1 LIQKCSIRVNCTIKC
16 LKILTCSKCYFQSI
30 LLVKNYSE
38 YLFLK
43 PKLLIYLYLSMKPL
57 QIDTIKD
64 TLPTKVLNLTPINH
78 IFTSHQLAVKNQS
91 GILMEKSEN
100 YWVAVLL
107 MLGLSLVVLIRV
119 TSPKKFFILIRSFF
133 SFNAAKQLIR
143 EDYRLNK
150 GSSLILI
157 FLFLVNFPFLLFK
170 INEYYKLFPYSFND
184 LYFYLIL
191 FFLVVLVYFIKF
203 IFLKVIGALTRN
215 QLLADEYAYYSFLSI
230 KGAGLF
236 VYPVLIFLE
245 YSQLSS
251 VSFIVAGLVICATFY
266 VLRLVRGMLILI
278 NSDGVSIFHLF
289 LYLCGLEIIPL
300 IVIIKILVSGILV
313 FS

>member
-1 LIQKCSIRVNCTIKC
+1 
-16 LKILTCSKCYFQSI
+16 
-30 LLVKNYSE
+30 
-38 YLFLK
+38 
-43 PKLLIYLYLSMKPL
+43 MKPL
-57 QIDTIKD
+57 QTDTIKD
-64 TLPTKVLNLTPINH
+64 SLPAKAVNLTPINH
-78 IFTSHQLAVKNQS
+78 IFTSHQLPIKNNS
-91 GILMEKSEN
+91 GILLDKNDN
-100 YWVAVLL
+100 YWIAVLL

-170 INEYYKLFPYSFND
+170 INEYYKLYPYSFND
-184 LYFYLIL
+184 FYFYLIL
-191 FFLVVLVYFIKF
+191 LFLVVLSYFVKF
-203 IFLKVIGALTRN
+203 VFLKIMGSLTRN
-215 QLLADEYAYYSFLSI
+215 QLLADEYSYYSFLSI

-236 VYPVLIFLE
+236 VYPALIFLE
-245 YSQLSS
+245 YSQISN

-300 IVIIKILVSGILV
+300 IVIIKILISGILV

>member
-1 LIQKCSIRVNCTIKC
+1 
-16 LKILTCSKCYFQSI
+16 
-30 LLVKNYSE
+30 
-38 YLFLK
+38 
-43 PKLLIYLYLSMKPL
+43 MKPL

-64 TLPTKVLNLTPINH
+64 SLPSKSLNLTPINH
-78 IFTSHQLAVKNQS
+78 IFTSHQLAIKNK
-91 GILMEKSEN
+91 GAIPLEKSEN

-107 MLGLSLVVLIRV
+107 VLGLSLIVLVRV

-170 INEYYKLFPYSFND
+170 INEYYNVFPYSFNRF
-184 LYFYLIL
+184 YFYLVL
-191 FFLVVLVYFIKF
+191 LLLVVVLYFVKLVFLKF
-203 IFLKVIGALTRN
+203 IGSLTRN
-215 QLLADEYAYYSFLSI
+215 QLLADEYAYYTFLSI

-236 VYPVLIFLE
+236 VYPALIFLE
-245 YSQLSS
+245 YSQLSNLPF
-251 VSFIVAGLVICATFY
+251 VVAALLICATFY

-278 NSDGVSIFHLF
+278 NSDGVSVFHLF

>member
-1 LIQKCSIRVNCTIKC
+1 
-16 LKILTCSKCYFQSI
+16 
-30 LLVKNYSE
+30 
-38 YLFLK
+38 
-43 PKLLIYLYLSMKPL
+43 MKPL
-57 QIDTIKD
+57 QIDTMKD
-64 TLPTKVLNLTPINH
+64 SLPSKATNLTSINH
-78 IFTSHQLAVKNQS
+78 IFISHELSVKNQS
-91 GILMEKSEN
+91 GIPIGKGEN

-107 MLGLSLVVLIRV
+107 MLGLSLIVLIRV

-133 SFNAAKQLIR
+133 LFNAAKQLIR

-170 INEYYKLFPYSFND
+170 INEYYKFFPYSFSD
-184 LYFYLIL
+184 LYFYFILMFLI
-191 FFLVVLVYFIKF
+191 VLVYFIKF
-203 IFLKVIGALTRN
+203 VFLKVIGTLTRN

-245 YSQLSS
+245 YSQLSNLT
-251 VSFIVAGLVICATFY
+251 FIAVGLVICATFY
-266 VLRLVRGMLILI
+266 ALRLARGMLILI